1 MKNKFFIIICFIFLF
16 AVEMYAK
23 EYEHI
28 VSLAPSVTESL
39 YELGMDEKVAGITI
53 YCPKGKSQKEITGTL
68 LEPDIEK
75 ITMLKPDLII
85 STKEGNNKAAV
96 EKIARLG
103 FEVFTMETSEN
114 FKEICENFLT
124 LAVKLEK
131 EEKAKELIA
140 KAEEEVLLIHSQT
153 LFMPRESVFWEVGAK
168 PLYTAGKQ
176 SFVNDYNYYTSTFNI
191 YNDIDIRY
199 PQVNVEDVIERNP
212 DIIIMVDMGDIGKDE
227 IKNWQKYSA
236 ISAVQNQR
244 IYMIDVNDV
253 FTPTPSTF
261 AKGVKILAATIFPEI
276 FGGK

>member
-1 MKNKFFIIICFIFLF
+1 
-16 AVEMYAK
+16 MYAK